1 MNSTIFRTVFRIVR
15 TSIGGL
21 HSLLRILWTAQVAV
35 ISLFSAP
42 MVIPEKQINY
52 QEC

>member
-1 MNSTIFRTVFRIVR
+1 M
-15 TSIGGL
+15 GGL
-21 HSLLRILWTAQVAV
+21 HFLLRILWTAQVAA

-42 MVIPEKQINY
+42 MLIPEKQINY